1 MSDPIDAILNDA
13 LLLIIV
19 AIVAFVFLWIVSSI
33 CFLSW
38 RDDRRKKKYRRP
50 SVRRP
55 RNTVYNKPL
64 QMPQLKPTGPRFNP
78 RYSYYGTGKDKV
90 VFRDTKENKD
100 VSIPVVIKR

>member
-13 LLLIIV
+13 LLLIIL
-19 AIVAFVFLWIVSSI
+19 AIAAFVFLWILSTV

-38 RDDRRKKKYRRP
+38 RDDRMKKKYRRP

-55 RNTVYNKPL
+55 RVEIYNQPK
-64 QMPQLKPTGPRFNP
+64 MPQLKPTGRRFNP

-100 VSIPVVIKR
+100 VTIPVEIKR

>member
-13 LLLIIV
+13 LLLIILAV
-19 AIVAFVFLWIVSSI
+19 LAFVFLWIVSSI

-38 RDDRRKKKYRRP
+38 RDDRMKKKYMRP

-55 RNTVYNKPL
+55 RDEVYKAPR
-64 QMPQLKPTGPRFNP
+64 MPQLKPTGRRFNP

-100 VSIPVVIKR
+100 VTIPVVIKR